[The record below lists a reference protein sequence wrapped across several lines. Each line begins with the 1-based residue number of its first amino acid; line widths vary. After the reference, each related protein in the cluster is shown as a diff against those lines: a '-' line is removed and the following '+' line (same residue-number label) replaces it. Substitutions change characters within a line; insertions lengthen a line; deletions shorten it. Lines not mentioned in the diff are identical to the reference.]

1 MRRHIN
7 AQKGREK
14 LNHAVKTINKI
25 SMLFGKVNME
35 GEFIPDKRK
44 SFKKNRNRP
53 LNLQLLI
60 IFSKYY

>member
-14 LNHAVKTINKI
+14 LNNAVKTINKI

-35 GEFIPDKRK
+35 GEFIPDKTK
-44 SFKKNRNRP
+44 SF
-53 LNLQLLI
+53 
-60 IFSKYY
+60 